1 LANSAA
7 RLAAPTHEANADTGT
22 TGHYIALKD
31 INCLTNVQP
40 VTDKTR
46 ITVTLPTGEE
56 IGSTH
61 TGDLKYSPHRDAQRV
76 HVFKSLWGS
85 LLGIGDLCDIGL
97 TAVFTKTAVYM
108 VDTDA
113 DEVVLTGRRDKAT
126 RLWMIALTP
135 ISPREEHNAVKR
147 ANVVKRKHPDKQ
159 KLPKIHLKKAATDS
173 RTQTQQDQCN
183 AACKQTLDTA
193 GDRVEYFSRVFCSPA
208 ESTLI
213 NAVKKGWIQYPH
225 ITANVLKRHRHRL
238 RTHESAAG
246 HLDQVHQNQH
256 RRQLVAPT
264 PDPSELQPTNVL
276 TQIYSEGNHMD
287 ATGRFPA
294 ISTKGNQYI
303 LVMISEGT
311 NYIKCIP
318 IPSRTK
324 HSYLKAHQEA
334 LQFYEEHGCKPTF
347 QRMDNETSNAFMEH
361 LRTNK
366 ITIDHTTPA

>member
-1 LANSAA
+1 
-7 RLAAPTHEANADTGT
+7 
-22 TGHYIALKD
+22 
-31 INCLTNVQP
+31 
-40 VTDKTR
+40 
-46 ITVTLPTGEE
+46 
-56 IGSTH
+56 
-61 TGDLKYSPHRDAQRV
+61 
-76 HVFKSLWGS
+76 
-85 LLGIGDLCDIGL
+85 
-97 TAVFTKTAVYM
+97 M

-246 HLDQVHQNQH
+246 HLDQVHQNH
-256 RRQLVAPT
+256 A
-264 PDPSELQPTNVL
+264 
-276 TQIYSEGNHMD
+276 
-287 ATGRFPA
+287 
-294 ISTKGNQYI
+294 STD
-303 LVMISEGT
+303 VSW
-311 NYIKCIP
+311 
-318 IPSRTK
+318 
-324 HSYLKAHQEA
+324 
-334 LQFYEEHGCKPTF
+334 
-347 QRMDNETSNAFMEH
+347 
-361 LRTNK
+361 
-366 ITIDHTTPA
+366 